1 MVGEQVVERSQ
12 HARAE
17 ARDMKIRDYFYGVKC
32 NLFPHTFEVKFSE
45 VKLSKIGGRWPHYI

>member
-1 MVGEQVVERSQ
+1 MVGQQVVERSQ

-17 ARDMKIRDYFYGVKC
+17 ARDMKIRDYFYGVKN

-45 VKLSKIGGRWPHYI
+45 VKLFKIGG